1 VRKVL
6 GLRVISPGLEE
17 GSLLRSGEHPLL
29 LYCNAREKER
39 EGERGM
45 RKEELLV
52 MRRMEQYA
60 VMCSDDI
67 HYEETTDR
75 RSCGVLPQ
83 RY

>member
-1 VRKVL
+1 
-6 GLRVISPGLEE
+6 
-17 GSLLRSGEHPLL
+17 
-29 LYCNAREKER
+29 
-39 EGERGM
+39 M
-45 RKEELLV
+45 RKEEWLV

-60 VMCSDDI
+60 VMCSDNI